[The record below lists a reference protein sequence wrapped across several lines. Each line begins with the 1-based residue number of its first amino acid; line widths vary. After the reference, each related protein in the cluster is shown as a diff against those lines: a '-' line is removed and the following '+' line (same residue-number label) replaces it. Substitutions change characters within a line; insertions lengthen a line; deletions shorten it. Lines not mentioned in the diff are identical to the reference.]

1 MLVAADDLGSGD
13 SSDMYRPRNAL
24 RKVSSFSVGDRLRN
38 MMRQKQVMCNSDVA
52 PNLGIVTTC
61 QRCAHVC

>member
-13 SSDMYRPRNAL
+13 SSDAHRPRNAL

-38 MMRQKQVMCNSDVA
+38 MMRQKQVMYNSDVP
-52 PNLGIVTTC
+52 PNIGSITTC